1 MRGFDPGIPDCT
13 GKTVLVTGA
22 NSGIGLE
29 AAKLLA
35 AKGATVVL
43 GCRDLQRGEAALARI
58 QRSVSS
64 ARVELL
70 RIDLARL
77 ASIRE
82 ASARFS
88 DRHQRLD
95 VLCNNAGVMAIP
107 RTLTEDGFEMQLGVN
122 HLGPFAL
129 TGLLLSRLLAAPAA
143 RVVAVSSLVH
153 RTARLR
159 LDDLEGAHRY
169 RKWEAYAQS
178 KLANLLFAYEL
189 QRRFARSG
197 AAAISVA
204 CHPGYTDT
212 NLQQVGPAL
221 EGSRLRGAL
230 FRASNKL
237 FAQSPEKGALPLV
250 HAATSPDVRGGDYIG
265 PSGPGELHGSPAKVR
280 SSRASYDAELARQL
294 WDASVTRTGVDYGAL
309 SRS

>member
-1 MRGFDPGIPDCT
+1 VRAFDPAGIPDCS

-22 NSGIGLE
+22 NSGIGFE

-43 GCRDLQRGEAALARI
+43 GCRDPRRGEAAVARI
-58 QRSVSS
+58 VQSVPS

-70 RIDLARL
+70 LIDLARL

-82 ASARFS
+82 AAARFC
-88 DRHQRLD
+88 DDHPCLD

-107 RTLTEDGFEMQLGVN
+107 RTLTEDGFETQLAVN

-129 TGLLLSRLLAAPAA
+129 TGLLLPRLLSAPAA

-153 RTARLR
+153 RAARLR
-159 LDDLEGAHRY
+159 LDDLEASGRY
-169 RKWEAYAQS
+169 QKWEAYSQS

-189 QRRFARSG
+189 QRRFKRSG
-197 AAAISVA
+197 TATISVA

-230 FRASNKL
+230 FRFSNTL

-250 HAATSPDVRGGDYIG
+250 YAATSPDVHGGDYIG
-265 PSGPGELHGSPAKVR
+265 PSGPGELHGPPAKVR
-280 SSRASYDAELARQL
+280 SSRASYDAELARAL
-294 WDASVTRTGVDYGAL
+294 WEASAARTGIDYL
-309 SRS
+309 SA